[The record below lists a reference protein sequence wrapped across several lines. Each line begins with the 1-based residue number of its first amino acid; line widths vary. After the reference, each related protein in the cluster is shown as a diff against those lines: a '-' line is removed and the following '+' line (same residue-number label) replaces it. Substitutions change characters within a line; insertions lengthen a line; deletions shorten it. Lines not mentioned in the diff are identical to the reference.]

1 MSCIFRTAPSS
12 SPPRPSPP
20 CAGRTDPGPRDRPRD
35 PRLSAAE
42 ERALAEAVARGDA
55 DARERFIRANL
66 GLVTVI
72 ARQYRDKGLDLD
84 DLIGEGHLGLIAAV
98 ERFDPAAGVR
108 FGTYAT
114 YCIRTAIR
122 DGLTQTASTVRLSS
136 QIVKLSAKWRKVER
150 ELGRELGHAPT
161 AEQVAGV
168 LGLTDSQ
175 REMIEQARRARGM
188 RTGEGHEA
196 RAAARSPDELADGH
210 EGPGAALEAADE
222 VRGVKARL
230 GRLDERSRRVVELR
244 FGLGGEGPLTLREVG
259 QRLGLRRERVR
270 QIEKRAIARLGEA
283 PAARVWQ

>member
-1 MSCIFRTAPSS
+1 VSCIFRTAPSS

-20 CAGRTDPGPRDRPRD
+20 WHAGRSDPGPRDRPRD

-55 DARERFIRANL
+55 DARDRFIRANL
-66 GLVTVI
+66 ALVTVI
-72 ARQYRDKGLDLD
+72 ARQYRGKGLDLD

-122 DGLTQTASTVRLSS
+122 DGLTQTASTIRLPAH
-136 QIVKLSAKWRKVER
+136 VVGLRARWRKVER

-161 AEQVAGV
+161 AEQVAGA

-175 REMIEQARRARGM
+175 REMIEQARRAHGVRVGG
-188 RTGEGHEA
+188 GEPEDD
-196 RAAARSPDELADGH
+196 AAWAPEPADTQ
-210 EGPGAALEAADE
+210 EGPGSAAEAADE
-222 VRGVKARL
+222 ERGVRARL

>member
-1 MSCIFRTAPSS
+1 MREGRRGGARLPTDQPFVPRRPSRS
-12 SPPRPSPP
+12 ATSQRQRALPPQAERKEPPCPASPPPPPRPPP
-20 CAGRTDPGPRDRPRD
+20 PARPPPARGPDGPGPAHRPRD

-42 ERALAEAVARGDA
+42 ERTLAEAVARGDA

-122 DGLTQTASTVRLSS
+122 DGLTRTASTIRLPAH
-136 QIVKLSAKWRKVER
+136 VVGLRARWRKVER

-161 AEQVAGV
+161 AEQVAGA
-168 LGLTDSQ
+168 LGLTASQ
-175 REMIEQARRARGM
+175 REMIEQARRARGV
-188 RTGEGHEA
+188 RVGGGEPEDD
-196 RAAARSPDELADGH
+196 AAWAPDERRRTPRR
-210 EGPGAALEAADE
+210 GPG
-222 VRGVKARL
+222 
-230 GRLDERSRRVVELR
+230 GRPRRRTRS
-244 FGLGGEGPLTLREVG
+244 GG
-259 QRLGLRRERVR
+259 
-270 QIEKRAIARLGEA
+270 
-283 PAARVWQ
+283 